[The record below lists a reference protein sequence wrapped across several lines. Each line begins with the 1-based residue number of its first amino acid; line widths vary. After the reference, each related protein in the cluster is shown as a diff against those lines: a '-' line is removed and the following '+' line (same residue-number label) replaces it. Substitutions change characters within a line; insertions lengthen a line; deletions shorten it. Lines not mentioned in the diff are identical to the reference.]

1 MKAIGVFC
9 GSSPGTGTAYVD
21 AARHAGRFFAGRGI
35 EIIYGG
41 GRVGLMGAMADAA
54 LAAGGRV
61 TGVIPRW
68 LVERE
73 IAHTGLTDLHVVES
87 LHERKEK
94 MAELASGF
102 VALPG
107 AAGTLEE
114 IFEQWT
120 WAQLGIHEK
129 PCGFLNVNGY
139 FDPLE
144 AMTKRM
150 VTEGFMQSSYA
161 DMVVFSN
168 DLETILDRFADYRA
182 PPRKWRSPKATET
195 ISASDWPFIRIAAGL
210 IVDGAGRVLLVRK
223 RGTQTFMQ
231 AGGKIEPDESPYQ
244 ALARELQEE
253 LGLRLTPD
261 MPPEYLG
268 QFVAEAAN
276 ETRHRVQAE
285 VFYIRV
291 TSPMSATGE
300 IEEIVWIA
308 PSDETLRLAPLTRDL
323 LPIARQRLAKS
334 V

>member
-1 MKAIGVFC
+1 
-9 GSSPGTGTAYVD
+9 
-21 AARHAGRFFAGRGI
+21 
-35 EIIYGG
+35 
-41 GRVGLMGAMADAA
+41 L
-54 LAAGGRV
+54 
-61 TGVIPRW
+61 
-68 LVERE
+68 
-73 IAHTGLTDLHVVES
+73 
-87 LHERKEK
+87 
-94 MAELASGF
+94 
-102 VALPG
+102 
-107 AAGTLEE
+107 
-114 IFEQWT
+114 
-120 WAQLGIHEK
+120 
-129 PCGFLNVNGY
+129 
-139 FDPLE
+139 
-144 AMTKRM
+144 
-150 VTEGFMQSSYA
+150 
-161 DMVVFSN
+161 
-168 DLETILDRFADYRA
+168 
-182 PPRKWRSPKATET
+182 PKAAET
-195 ISASDWPFIRIAAGL
+195 VNPSDWPFIRIAAGL

-244 ALARELQEE
+244 ALARELEEE

-308 PSDETLRLAPLTRDL
+308 PNDETLLLAPLTRDL